1 MVEDIVFRFGYL
13 GLFVVSFL
21 AATLLP
27 LSSEVLVASMPV
39 LGYEVRLILI
49 FATAGNY
56 LSALTNYF
64 VGKLGGRFVFARCIK
79 VEPEKLLQA
88 QSLFSRWGTPIL
100 FFSWV
105 PIIGD
110 PLTVVGGLL
119 KVNLRYFTFWVLLG
133 KTFRYA
139 FILVIADLILG

>member
-1 MVEDIVFRFGYL
+1 MAEDIVFRFGYL
-13 GLFVVSFL
+13 GLFMVSFL

-27 LSSEVLVASMPV
+27 LSSEVFVASMPV
-39 LGYEVRLILI
+39 FGYKVWLILI

-56 LSALTNYF
+56 LGALTNYF
-64 VGKLGGRFVFARCIK
+64 MGKWGSRFLFTPYIK
-79 VEPEKLLQA
+79 VEPEKLVQA

-110 PLTVVGGLL
+110 PLTIVGGLL
-119 KVNLRYFTFWVLLG
+119 KVNLRHFTFWVLLG
-133 KTFRYA
+133 KTLRYA
-139 FILVIADLILG
+139 FILVIADLIFG